1 MATIKQLTEEV
12 YKEVRSE
19 NEAKLD
25 HAKATL
31 EKDISDAKEQSQA
44 KWQKQK
50 EKAERDYHDNLERQK
65 QSYSNQLNQD
75 LLAKKQELI
84 QQAFKE
90 AQLALSQLS
99 QADFV
104 SMLDRA
110 LSAIPQAENTQIV
123 IGELSQKQLG
133 QEAKLSLQEKY
144 PHIRFSQDL
153 LKGHGGV
160 VIEQKTM
167 NYDLTFDQL
176 IREQED
182 HLSVYVAKQLND

>member
-25 HAKATL
+25 HAKATF

-104 SMLDRA
+104 SMLDQA

-123 IGELSQKQLG
+123 VGELSQKQLD
-133 QEAKLSLQEKY
+133 QEAKVSLQEKY
-144 PHIRFSQDL
+144 PHIGFSQDS

-160 VIEQKTM
+160 VIEQETM

>member
-25 HAKATL
+25 HAEATL

-104 SMLDRA
+104 SMLDQA

-133 QEAKLSLQEKY
+133 QEAKLNLQEKY

-160 VIEQKTM
+160 VIEQETM

>member
-25 HAKATL
+25 HAKATF

-90 AQLALSQLS
+90 AQLALSQLG

-104 SMLDRA
+104 SMLDQA

-123 IGELSQKQLG
+123 VGELSQKQLD

-144 PHIRFSQDL
+144 PHIRFSQDPL
-153 LKGHGGV
+153 RGHGGV
-160 VIEQKTM
+160 VIEQETM

>member
-25 HAKATL
+25 HAKATF

-104 SMLDRA
+104 SMLDQA

-123 IGELSQKQLG
+123 VGELSQKQLD

-144 PHIRFSQDL
+144 PHIRFSQDS

-160 VIEQKTM
+160 VIEQETM